1 MTDMQE
7 WATLPKYTLRT
18 IAALKYGSQKDKDA
32 SLSAIQELYLRLGS
46 DYLEKEIE
54 RFKQVQRE
62 IIIAVEN
69 QKL

>member
-1 MTDMQE
+1 MQE

-18 IAALKYGSQKDKDA
+18 IAGLKYDSKKDMDA
-32 SLSAIQELYLRLGS
+32 SVSAIQELYLRLGP